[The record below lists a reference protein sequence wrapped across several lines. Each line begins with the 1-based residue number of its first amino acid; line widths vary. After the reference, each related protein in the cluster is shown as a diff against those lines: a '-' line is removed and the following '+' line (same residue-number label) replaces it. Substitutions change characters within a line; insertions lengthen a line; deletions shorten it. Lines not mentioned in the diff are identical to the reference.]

1 MTAFSIA
8 KNHVTYLI
16 SPQTTDSN
24 AIIGRSFA
32 GLSGRCSLPMV
43 VGDKTTDSEIM
54 MSCFGTP
61 TNNRKQKISKEL
73 LK

>member
-54 MSCFGTP
+54 MSAA
-61 TNNRKQKISKEL
+61 EL
-73 LK
+73 RQTIEKKRSPKNF

>member
-54 MSCFGTP
+54 KSCF
-61 TNNRKQKISKEL
+61 EL
-73 LK
+73 RQTIEKKRSPKNF